1 MSPLFRCVKIFYG
14 RLVFAELML
23 IQSPVPDH
31 EVAVTVQG
39 QRVNV
44 EVAALPT
51 ACAGEVANV

>member
-1 MSPLFRCVKIFYG
+1 
-14 RLVFAELML
+14 ML